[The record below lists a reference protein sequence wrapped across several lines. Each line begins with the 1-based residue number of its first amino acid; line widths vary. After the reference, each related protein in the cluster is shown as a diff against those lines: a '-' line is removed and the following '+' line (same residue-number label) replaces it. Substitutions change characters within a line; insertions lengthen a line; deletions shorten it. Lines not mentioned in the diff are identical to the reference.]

1 MSILRVHDGLFGLTF
16 QQALDKASPGAT
28 IALTPGTY
36 AEFESIPVGNLRI
49 IGAGSRPEDVILV
62 TQLDVH
68 GQISVENLTLQAPH
82 FHNAVRLHG
91 PTASAVFLYTA
102 IQPEPTGQFP
112 AVYSEGGAVTVR
124 RSTLDQGP
132 GGCALYV
139 EGQGTA
145 TFEDST
151 TGTVNAVASTVTTVD
166 STHGAF
172 HLSAA
177 SKVHARGTLCLA
189 PAEGMRGLVLTA
201 FSVLK
206 AERLTT
212 DITYLEL
219 SLEDSAL
226 DVAEVSTSSDVDV
239 HVMTSGGSHVQ
250 IPPDTVRV
258 TDIDRQ
264 KAEQEVAE
272 RRQREEAAARR
283 RAEEAAAEAAATGEA
298 ARQAAAEAQ
307 AEARRQEEAKPR
319 AVMWTAAQGA
329 DFTTVQ
335 DQLRPGDTL
344 VLEEG
349 DFHLPDPAIM
359 LNCHIRGTGRADRIR
374 LHGAV
379 GIPNGA
385 TVRLE
390 NMLLVTPSTGNA
402 VNVHAGGNATLT
414 GVLVDPTKAE
424 VFSPLCSSG
433 GRLTLNEVR
442 VVSEPTSYLADVL
455 GTQGGVIV
463 AEDSTFG
470 IVRLESSA
478 RATLTDCTANQLYV
492 LGSGEALSL
501 GTLRIPPTT
510 PHLRAL
516 AVEEGGRGTIADLC
530 VEEPCEVFVAGSLQI
545 AHVSSA
551 PHALHLITTDTALHS
566 IPEDAIATAEEPSQ
580 TATADAT
587 LVEHPGEN
595 STGDREP
602 SAGRGHDGADLAD
615 TNCDPMAQLS
625 ALTGLA
631 DVKNQVQTFIAEVR
645 FAEARRQRGFAVR
658 RQTLHS
664 QFLGNP
670 GTGKT
675 TVARLLGRALHQA
688 GVLSS
693 DVFVEVTRE
702 DLVSEHI
709 GGTGPKTRR
718 ILESALGGILF
729 IDEAYTLAEGGPQD
743 FGREAIATLLA
754 FMENHRDEFMVI
766 LAGYP
771 EQMHAFFKANP
782 GLRSRVPL
790 RFDFE
795 DYSTAELVQMGLAAL
810 ADDGFTVDPD
820 AYRRTVAEA
829 HRSSGDRSNGRWVR
843 NLNDRLVRHMAHRV
857 MAESGAAEDM
867 VGVEDERLT
876 QVDPADLHALL
887 GRSTEDDTGVDHL
900 LVELDEMVGLETVKA
915 WVRGLVA
922 QAEADERLRDAGVD
936 LPRPTYHMVFAGS
949 PGTGKTT
956 VARLVGKLFHRLGIL
971 STPQVVEAS
980 RERMVGRYIGHTEER
995 TGLLLD
1001 EARGGVLFVDE
1012 AYQLDMPDSSND
1024 FGKVAVETLITRLED
1039 DRHSFIAIFA
1049 GYTDRMAQ
1057 FLSLNPGLAS
1067 RVPHNIEFPDYSP
1080 DDIAEI
1086 VVRTLRRTWS
1096 FDETV
1101 LRSAVAQGYAGLPP
1115 ESRANARQARNYAD
1129 AISQAHKTWI
1139 TESSTDGDDIRHIR
1153 DATIIG
1159 VLAAEPTGQDQ

>member
-1 MSILRVHDGLFGLTF
+1 
-16 QQALDKASPGAT
+16 
-28 IALTPGTY
+28 
-36 AEFESIPVGNLRI
+36 
-49 IGAGSRPEDVILV
+49 
-62 TQLDVH
+62 
-68 GQISVENLTLQAPH
+68 
-82 FHNAVRLHG
+82 
-91 PTASAVFLYTA
+91 
-102 IQPEPTGQFP
+102 
-112 AVYSEGGAVTVR
+112 
-124 RSTLDQGP
+124 
-132 GGCALYV
+132 
-139 EGQGTA
+139 
-145 TFEDST
+145 
-151 TGTVNAVASTVTTVD
+151 
-166 STHGAF
+166 
-172 HLSAA
+172 
-177 SKVHARGTLCLA
+177 
-189 PAEGMRGLVLTA
+189 
-201 FSVLK
+201 
-206 AERLTT
+206 
-212 DITYLEL
+212 
-219 SLEDSAL
+219 
-226 DVAEVSTSSDVDV
+226 
-239 HVMTSGGSHVQ
+239 
-250 IPPDTVRV
+250 
-258 TDIDRQ
+258 
-264 KAEQEVAE
+264 
-272 RRQREEAAARR
+272 
-283 RAEEAAAEAAATGEA
+283 
-298 ARQAAAEAQ
+298 
-307 AEARRQEEAKPR
+307 
-319 AVMWTAAQGA
+319 
-329 DFTTVQ
+329 
-335 DQLRPGDTL
+335 
-344 VLEEG
+344 
-349 DFHLPDPAIM
+349 
-359 LNCHIRGTGRADRIR
+359 
-374 LHGAV
+374 
-379 GIPNGA
+379 
-385 TVRLE
+385 
-390 NMLLVTPSTGNA
+390 
-402 VNVHAGGNATLT
+402 
-414 GVLVDPTKAE
+414 
-424 VFSPLCSSG
+424 
-433 GRLTLNEVR
+433 
-442 VVSEPTSYLADVL
+442 
-455 GTQGGVIV
+455 
-463 AEDSTFG
+463 
-470 IVRLESSA
+470 
-478 RATLTDCTANQLYV
+478 
-492 LGSGEALSL
+492 
-501 GTLRIPPTT
+501 
-510 PHLRAL
+510 
-516 AVEEGGRGTIADLC
+516 
-530 VEEPCEVFVAGSLQI
+530 
-545 AHVSSA
+545 
-551 PHALHLITTDTALHS
+551 
-566 IPEDAIATAEEPSQ
+566 
-580 TATADAT
+580 
-587 LVEHPGEN
+587 
-595 STGDREP
+595 
-602 SAGRGHDGADLAD
+602 
-615 TNCDPMAQLS
+615 MAQLS

-1101 LRSAVAQGYAGLPP
+1101 LRSAVAQGYAALPP